1 MFQRCTSASST
12 VNLNVL
18 IKFVN
23 NDFVKPSSKYVSPG
37 GLPLSSAVRN
47 YCLPQGKLEADMG
60 SR

>member
-1 MFQRCTSASST
+1 MFHRFTSASST
-12 VNLNVL
+12 VNVNVL

-23 NDFVKPSSKYVSPG
+23 KDFVKPSCEYVSPG
-37 GLPLSSAVRN
+37 VLPLSPAVRN